1 MRVTGT
7 HECGRHEGEKG
18 NILQH
23 PFVIS

>member
-1 MRVTGT
+1 VTGT

-23 PFVIS
+23 QFVI